1 VSVVG
6 LHFRADISDSY
17 RDSVVQ
23 ASSEQRMTDELAGQ
37 TVADRTVA
45 AAAFATNRPVASR
58 PSGALKSPKD
68 WEYHQRSEV
77 IKKLTTRS
85 TA

>member
-1 VSVVG
+1 
-6 LHFRADISDSY
+6 
-17 RDSVVQ
+17 
-23 ASSEQRMTDELAGQ
+23 MTDGLAGQ

-77 IKKLTTRS
+77 IKK
-85 TA
+85 